1 MADDYLRDKTS
12 NWNTTSEIEM
22 KNIGTMCILYKKK
35 HLESARF
42 CNTMHTILTYLGIIL
57 GPLAGLLSALSI
69 NDSISISIISFIS
82 GLIVSIIK
90 VGRFE
95 KNALLHNSSS
105 SNYTNLEHNIRR
117 QLCLYRKDR
126 INPIQ
131 YCEWVSKSF
140 DDIYKSSPVIKIP
153 DKKLDIQIAQEMSSF
168 KYKDPKPIQEKDKPI
183 SLVMPETPSNKSL
196 ESKITSNFLEDI
208 TKLSIVIP
216 DDTPSNFQEVISKT
230 PEDIL
235 VNTYTDKMME
245 YEMKRMK
252 L

>member
-1 MADDYLRDKTS
+1 
-12 NWNTTSEIEM
+12 
-22 KNIGTMCILYKKK
+22 
-35 HLESARF
+35 
-42 CNTMHTILTYLGIIL
+42 MHTILTYLGIIL

-153 DKKLDIQIAQEMSSF
+153 DKKLDISIQIAQEMSSF
-168 KYKDPKPIQEKDKPI
+168 KSKDPKPIQEKDKPI
-183 SLVMPETPSNKSL
+183 SLVMPETPSNKSI

>member
-1 MADDYLRDKTS
+1 MIVINKSGYLK
-12 NWNTTSEIEM
+12 
-22 KNIGTMCILYKKK
+22 YK
-35 HLESARF
+35 
-42 CNTMHTILTYLGIIL
+42 
-57 GPLAGLLSALSI
+57 
-69 NDSISISIISFIS
+69 
-82 GLIVSIIK
+82 
-90 VGRFE
+90 
-95 KNALLHNSSS
+95 
-105 SNYTNLEHNIRR
+105 NLELKCTLGKAGVGIKKREGDNITPKGTYKI
-117 QLCLYRKDR
+117 LNIYYRKDR

-153 DKKLDIQIAQEMSSF
+153 DKKLDISIQIAQEMSSF
-168 KYKDPKPIQEKDKPI
+168 KSKDPKPIQEKDKPI
-183 SLVMPETPSNKSL
+183 SLVMPETPSNKSI